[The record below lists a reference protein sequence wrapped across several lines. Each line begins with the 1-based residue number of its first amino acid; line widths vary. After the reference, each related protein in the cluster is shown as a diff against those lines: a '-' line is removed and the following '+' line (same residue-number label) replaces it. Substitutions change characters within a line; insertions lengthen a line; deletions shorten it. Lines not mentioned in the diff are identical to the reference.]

1 MRELLM
7 LILLGTALPVLAGG
21 DPLPLGARS
30 AGMGY
35 SGLTLT
41 DVWSVRLNPAGTA
54 GLEKPTAGLFYQQHF
69 LSNELAQQGL
79 AFVLPVGK
87 GAFAISADRYG
98 YSLYQE
104 TRAGLGYAMRLSEG
118 LRAGIQ
124 LNYLGVQLGDNYGST
139 AAFTAELGVQAR
151 LTEELWI
158 GAHLYNPTRSVLGST
173 SEGTVVVE
181 ERVPT
186 LLRVGLGY
194 TFSTKL
200 LMTVEAEKDID
211 MPERFRI
218 GVEYAPNKV
227 LFLRTGISTGPV
239 QAHFGAGVRLKQL
252 DIDLAM
258 AVRSQLGPTPM
269 IGLNYRFK

>member
-1 MRELLM
+1 
-7 LILLGTALPVLAGG
+7 
-21 DPLPLGARS
+21 
-30 AGMGY
+30 
-35 SGLTLT
+35 
-41 DVWSVRLNPAGTA
+41 
-54 GLEKPTAGLFYQQHF
+54 
-69 LSNELAQQGL
+69 
-79 AFVLPVGK
+79 
-87 GAFAISADRYG
+87 
-98 YSLYQE
+98 
-104 TRAGLGYAMRLSEG
+104 
-118 LRAGIQ
+118 
-124 LNYLGVQLGDNYGST
+124 
-139 AAFTAELGVQAR
+139 
-151 LTEELWI
+151 
-158 GAHLYNPTRSVLGST
+158 
-173 SEGTVVVE
+173 VVVE